1 MIRNNNIERKYSIK
15 FFGVM
20 LDDHISWTDHERAVE
35 NKIVKNIG
43 LLYRVSQFLHE
54 DCLKT
59 VYFSYIL
66 SYLNYSN
73 IEWANTYVTKLKSY
87 LKQEHAVRIVFNKD
101 KLTHSK
107 PLFENLNT
115 LNAYQINIYQHLNLM
130 NKFIDNQTL
139 SIFSDL
145 IKRPDHK
152 YPTTGILWIVQNVI
166 FPSVDL
172 NYGMML
178 LIKKR
183 KITNLIL
190 SFKRKLNES

>member
-1 MIRNNNIERKYSIK
+1 M
-15 FFGVM
+15 
-20 LDDHISWTDHERAVE
+20 
-35 NKIVKNIG
+35 
-43 LLYRVSQFLHE
+43 
-54 DCLKT
+54 
-59 VYFSYIL
+59 
-66 SYLNYSN
+66 
-73 IEWANTYVTKLKSY
+73 KSY

-152 YPTTGILWIVQNVI
+152 YPTTGIL
-166 FPSVDL
+166 
-172 NYGMML
+172 
-178 LIKKR
+178 
-183 KITNLIL
+183 
-190 SFKRKLNES
+190 